1 LLWYDHDCPNCGV
14 TEDVPRPLEEYDVCP
29 VCDSKV
35 RILVAA
41 VPTHGIVFSNVE
53 HSNQLGVTFHSNSEK
68 RKFFRDNPDIV
79 PFSKGSTQDQNL
91 KWKIEQ
97 KRESTAKKLGYSDAE
112 DHHAHMKKQKTK
124 KRKHATAPPSNTA
137 RNFTVPPQRVD
148 KKSTSL

>member
-1 LLWYDHDCPNCGV
+1 M
-14 TEDVPRPLEEYDVCP
+14 CP

-97 KRESTAKKLGYSDAE
+97 KRESTA
-112 DHHAHMKKQKTK
+112 
-124 KRKHATAPPSNTA
+124 RKHATAPPSNTA